1 MPSPRFQA
9 NRGCA
14 STQTL
19 NRPTSI
25 CKCVP
30 SRASSTLVAAVSHRA
45 THSKVGASLLA
56 NAITSVPGEPRLCID
71 SDFEPAYQHLQ
82 MRAQSRQFTL
92 DAAVSQRE
100 THSKVGASLLANGIT
115 SVTGE
120 PRLCI
125 NSDFETAYQHLQMR
139 AQSRQF
145 NAGRSGLPEGN
156 AFQGGSEPAR
166 EWHDLG
172 SRRTEVV
179 HRLRL

>member
-30 SRASSTLVAAVSHRA
+30 NRASSRWMQRSPRRKRIPRWERACSRMASPRLQANRGCASTQTLNRPTSICRCMPSRASSTLVAAVSHRES
-45 THSKVGASLLA
+45 HSKVGASLLA
-56 NAITSVPGEPRLCID
+56 NGITSVPGEPRLCID

-82 MRAQSRQFTL
+82 MRAQSRQF
-92 DAAVSQRE
+92 
-100 THSKVGASLLANGIT
+100 
-115 SVTGE
+115 
-120 PRLCI
+120 
-125 NSDFETAYQHLQMR
+125 
-139 AQSRQF
+139 
-145 NAGRSGLPEGN
+145 NAGRSGLPQGN

-166 EWHDLG
+166 EWHHLG
-172 SRRTEVV
+172 YRRTEVV
-179 HRLRL
+179 HQLRL